1 MYFTGQPASPFEID
15 PDTGSVYLT
24 KDLTRADYR
33 DKSSFTLNVSA
44 TDDGS
49 CCTPGEIYSYSPMIH
64 KEYFSPHCLK
74 IEHVQEYPIMHCFG
88 IARHAQSM
96 VAYGF
101 LPQYSYEFPTLP
113 Y

>member
-1 MYFTGQPASPFEID
+1 MIVIYFTGQPASPFEID

-24 KDLTRADYR
+24 KDLTRAEYR

-49 CCTPGEIYSYSPMIH
+49 CCTPGEIYTYSPMIH
-64 KEYFSPHCLK
+64 GEYFS
-74 IEHVQEYPIMHCFG
+74 
-88 IARHAQSM
+88 RHRLNDSACSR
-96 VAYGF
+96 VSLILHKLF
-101 LPQYSYEFPTLP
+101 TNVIVTLVNITNVNI

>member
-24 KDLTRADYR
+24 EDLTRAEYR

-49 CCTPGEIYSYSPMIH
+49 CCTPGEIYTYSPMFH
-64 KEYFSPHCLK
+64 EEYVTLYRLNDRACSRESHHALFWDCQACSVNDSMEFCL
-74 IEHVQEYPIMHCFG
+74 
-88 IARHAQSM
+88 SM
-96 VAYGF
+96 
-101 LPQYSYEFPTLP
+101 PTLP